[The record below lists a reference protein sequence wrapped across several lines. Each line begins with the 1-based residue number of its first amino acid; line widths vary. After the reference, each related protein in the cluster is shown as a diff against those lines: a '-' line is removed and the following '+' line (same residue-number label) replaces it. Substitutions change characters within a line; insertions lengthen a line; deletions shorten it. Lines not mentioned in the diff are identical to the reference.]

1 MPCVRRVSSL
11 ATDTF
16 FTLRERMMRFSFFLF
31 ATLFAASAVAG
42 DCFVAAGQR
51 YNIHPWL
58 LYAIAD
64 VESSVDPTAVNS
76 AHAERTRSIDIGLM
90 QINSRWLPRLG
101 QYGIDAKR
109 LLEPCVN
116 VHVGAWILA
125 DLFARHGA
133 TWEAVGA
140 YNAACT
146 SLKGEDCRRRRAW
159 YANKVASAFKK
170 VRNRAEKQG

>member
-1 MPCVRRVSSL
+1 MTRF
-11 ATDTF
+11 A
-16 FTLRERMMRFSFFLF
+16 FSFLVFLI
-31 ATLFAASAVAG
+31 ATSAAAG

-51 YNIHPWL
+51 YDIHPWL

-64 VESSVDPTAVNS
+64 VESSGRPTAVNS
-76 AHAERTRSIDIGLM
+76 GHAERTRSIDIGLM
-90 QINSRWLPRLG
+90 QINSRWLPKLG

-125 DLFARHGA
+125 DLFARYGA

-146 SLKGEDCRRRRAW
+146 SLKGADCRRRRAW
-159 YANKVASAFKK
+159 YANKVAAAF
-170 VRNRAEKQG
+170 RRIREHAEKQG

>member
-1 MPCVRRVSSL
+1 MNG
-11 ATDTF
+11 
-16 FTLRERMMRFSFFLF
+16 RMNKFRFLF
-31 ATLFAASAVAG
+31 LAFLVTTQAVAG

-64 VESSVDPTAVNS
+64 VESSVNPAAVNRG
-76 AHAERTRSIDIGLM
+76 HAARTRSIDIGLM
-90 QINSRWLPRLG
+90 QVNSRWLSKLG

-109 LLEPCVN
+109 LMEPCVN
-116 VHVGAWILA
+116 VQVGAWILA
-125 DLFARHGA
+125 DLFARYGQ

-146 SLKGEDCRRRRAW
+146 TLQGNECLRRRAW
-159 YANKVASAFKK
+159 YARKVNAAY
-170 VRNRAEKQG
+170 RRILAQMEDQG

>member
-1 MPCVRRVSSL
+1 M
-11 ATDTF
+11 T
-16 FTLRERMMRFSFFLF
+16 RFAFFFLMF
-31 ATLFAASAVAG
+31 LAAVPALAG

-64 VESSVDPTAVNS
+64 VESSVNPQAVNRG
-76 AHAERTRSIDIGLM
+76 HAERTRSVDIGLM
-90 QINSRWLPRLG
+90 QINSRWLSRLDV
-101 QYGIDAKR
+101 YGIDAKR

-146 SLKGEDCRRRRAW
+146 TLKGVDCQRRRAW
-159 YANKVASAFKK
+159 YANKVASAFRKIQSR
-170 VRNRAEKQG
+170 VEKQG

>member
-1 MPCVRRVSSL
+1 MTRFAFIFLLVQI
-11 ATDTF
+11 ATP
-16 FTLRERMMRFSFFLF
+16 
-31 ATLFAASAVAG
+31 AWAG
-42 DCFVAAGQR
+42 SCFVSAGAR

-64 VESSVDPTAVNS
+64 VESSVNPAAVNG
-76 AHAERTRSIDIGLM
+76 AHAERTRSVDIGLM

-101 QYGIDAKR
+101 EYGIDAKR
-109 LLEPCVN
+109 LLDPCVN

-140 YNAACT
+140 YNASCT
-146 SLKGEDCRRRRAW
+146 RLKGADCQRRRSW
-159 YANKVASAFKK
+159 YANQVAAAY
-170 VRNRAEKQG
+170 RRIRDRAERQG

>member
-1 MPCVRRVSSL
+1 
-11 ATDTF
+11 
-16 FTLRERMMRFSFFLF
+16 MRFIPIFLAFLF
-31 ATLFAASAVAG
+31 AVPALAG

-64 VESSVDPTAVNS
+64 VESSVNPAAVNRG
-76 AHAERTRSIDIGLM
+76 HVERTQSVDLGLM
-90 QINSRWLPRLG
+90 QINSRWLSRLDK
-101 QYGIDAKR
+101 YGIDAKR
-109 LLEPCVN
+109 LMQPCVN

-146 SLKGEDCRRRRAW
+146 SLKGPDCQRRRAW
-159 YANKVASAFKK
+159 YANKVAAAYKRIRDS
-170 VRNRAEKQG
+170 VGERG